1 MSTDSLNLKVS
12 QDDTTALSGV
22 FGTDAQESDA
32 LKDALWWKQA
42 SVYQIYP
49 RSFSDSTGSGL
60 GDIKGITSRMDYL
73 SDLGIDAIWLSPFYP
88 SHLLDGGYDV
98 DDYRNVDSRLG
109 TMDDFSEM
117 VEAAHSRDIKVVVDI
132 VPNHTS
138 SHHPWFQQALN

>member
-1 MSTDSLNLKVS
+1 MTIRRKSELTMSTDSLNLKVS
-12 QDDTTALSGV
+12 QDDTTAVSGV
-22 FGTDAQESDA
+22 SGTDAQESDA
-32 LKDALWWKQA
+32 LKDELWWKQA

-117 VEAAHSRDIKVVVDI
+117 V
-132 VPNHTS
+132 
-138 SHHPWFQQALN
+138 